1 MVCYVKTCSLL
12 VKNTEHL
19 KANPNS
25 NIFEN
30 LENKESWNGI
40 TSKVLTRF
48 FLTAC
53 PYWELFWSV
62 FSRIRTRITRNT
74 DTFYAVPSFEIRA
87 WLKEA
92 IRIMW
97 LKPSITTQ
105 INNARIYLSTQLLFS
120 PFVFS
125 FYLKFLL
132 LISVGNIPF
141 PYYFRTCTILIT
153 LKFTKEMLS
162 W

>member
-1 MVCYVKTCSLL
+1 MELLRRYWLGSFSLRE
-12 VKNTEHL
+12 K
-19 KANPNS
+19 
-25 NIFEN
+25 
-30 LENKESWNGI
+30 
-40 TSKVLTRF
+40 
-48 FLTAC
+48 C
-53 PYWELFWSV
+53 PYWELFWSI

-74 DTFYAVPSFEIRA
+74 DTFYAVSSFEIRA